1 MTTKEIIAAFEGGAQ
16 ANFQNNHR
24 KGNIIHLD
32 EPYEV
37 IMTGDLHGHTL
48 NFEKLIRYAQ
58 LEKNPKRH
66 LILHELLHSADNP
79 SVDQCHSYRL
89 LARAAQIKAEYPNQL
104 HLLLGNHAI
113 AQRCR
118 DEVLKNGQP
127 MVRALNTAISC
138 TFAENSSLVIQ
149 ALDNFIMSLPLA
161 VRTENRFWLSHSL
174 PSKRHLTNFN
184 NDIFD
189 KPITLE
195 EMQNNPSLRALTWDR
210 AYNQISLDTL
220 KKLWDVDYFIIGH
233 QPEPYGHSCHYQC
246 LIILA
251 SDHPQGCFL
260 TFKIH
265 QSYTPEEFFA
275 LVKPIAALA

>member
-16 ANFQNNHR
+16 ANYHNPHR
-24 KGNIIHLD
+24 KGNIIHLTA
-32 EPYEV
+32 PSEV

-58 LEKNPKRH
+58 LEKNPQRH
-66 LILHELLHSADNP
+66 LILHELLHSTDNP

-89 LARAAQIKAEYPNQL
+89 LARAAQLKARFPDQL

-138 TFAENSSLVIQ
+138 TFAEKSALVNQ
-149 ALDNFIMSLPLA
+149 ALDDFIMSLPLA
-161 VRTENRFWLSHSL
+161 VKTVNRIWLSHSL
-174 PSKRHLTNFN
+174 PALRHIKIFDD
-184 NDIFD
+184 DIFENT
-189 KPITLE
+189 ITLE
-195 EMQNNPSLRALTWDR
+195 DMRSNSSLRALTWDR
-210 AYNQISLDTL
+210 SYSLEALETL
-220 KKLWDVDYFIIGH
+220 QRRWDVDLFVIGH
-233 QPEPYGHSCHYQC
+233 QPEPKGYSCRNQC

-251 SDHPQGCFL
+251 SDHAQGCFL
-260 TFKIH
+260 TFNTH
-265 QSYTPEEFFA
+265 RFYSPDEFFA
-275 LVKPIAALA
+275 LPKPIASIA